1 MPNLPTH
8 FSFALETQSHLQDP
22 SIEAN
27 MGSFLLGSTTP
38 DIRARTK
45 WKRSHTHFAP
55 LSVERV
61 GFGADGL
68 FQANPHLP
76 EAARKSDATRAFL
89 AGYISHLVTD
99 ETWITQIYRPFIA
112 DRDLFP
118 DPMKANV
125 SDRAIQLDM
134 DRNARKEAPGMDKVI
149 EQLQQSEIGVQ
160 IEFIDSETLSSWRVW
175 VSDFVARPFS
185 WDRLSFLA
193 QRMYRDNQ
201 DVQVEVES
209 FLSSLNSSLEKVY
222 DRVPKEKLR
231 EFRKNAVVE
240 SARLIKERLDAP

>member
-8 FSFALETQSHLQDP
+8 FSFALETQAQLQDP

-68 FQANPHLP
+68 FQANPYLP
-76 EAARKSDATRAFL
+76 EAARKSAATRAFL

-209 FLSSLNSSLEKVY
+209 FLSSLHSSLEKVY
-222 DRVPKEKLR
+222 DRVPKEKLS
-231 EFRKNAVVE
+231 EFRENAVSE
-240 SARLIKERLDAP
+240 SAKLIKERLDAP

>member
-8 FSFALETQSHLQDP
+8 FSFALETLTHLQDP

-27 MGSFLLGSTTP
+27 IGSFLLGSTTP

-61 GFGADGL
+61 GVGAKGL
-68 FQANPHLP
+68 FQSNPHLP
-76 EAARKSDATRAFL
+76 EAARKSAATRAFL

-99 ETWITQIYRPFIA
+99 ETWITQVYRPYIGN
-112 DRDLFP
+112 RDLFP

-134 DRNARKEAPGMDKVI
+134 DRNARKEAPGIDKVI

-160 IEFIDSETLSSWRVW
+160 VEFIDSVTLSSWRVW

-193 QRMYRDNQ
+193 QRMYRNSQ
-201 DVQVEVES
+201 EVQVEVES
-209 FLSSLNSSLEKVY
+209 FLSSLSASLEKVY
-222 DRVPKEKLR
+222 DRVPKQKLK
-231 EFRKNAVVE
+231 EFRENAVFE